1 MKTNVFVRDS
11 RHVKYWWVSLIAG
24 LLSILVGVLCLVTP
38 DATLVALSML
48 FIAVLLVDG
57 IMDIVLAASNSDM
70 LRGWGWMLVTG
81 IMELLLAIMLMVMP
95 IGSVV
100 GTLIYVVGFWILFRA
115 FWALGEAYEFRR
127 YTDGSW
133 LIILAVLA
141 VHRFD
146 DLSGLL
152 RLRNLSYY
160 ARVCPPLSG
169 KRVGLPLPS
178 GYKTEVRRCTFA
190 CSDGFVSESADKLS
204 PFIYGYFRRK
214 WKIVTTCRIAM

>member
-95 IGSVV
+95 IGVGRGDADLCRRFLESVPRFLGV
-100 GTLIYVVGFWILFRA
+100 GRSL
-115 FWALGEAYEFRR
+115 
-127 YTDGSW
+127 
-133 LIILAVLA
+133 
-141 VHRFD
+141 
-146 DLSGLL
+146 
-152 RLRNLSYY
+152 
-160 ARVCPPLSG
+160 
-169 KRVGLPLPS
+169 
-178 GYKTEVRRCTFA
+178 
-190 CSDGFVSESADKLS
+190 
-204 PFIYGYFRRK
+204 
-214 WKIVTTCRIAM
+214 